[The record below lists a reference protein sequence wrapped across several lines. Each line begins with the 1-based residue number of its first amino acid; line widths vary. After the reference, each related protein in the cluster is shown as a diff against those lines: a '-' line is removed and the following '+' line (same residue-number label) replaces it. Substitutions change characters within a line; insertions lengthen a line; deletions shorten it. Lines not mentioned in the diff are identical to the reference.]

1 MIVTRIEEWC
11 VEAET
16 AEQAREL
23 LTAGDGH
30 RCHLGDRIHAEIQ
43 NVRDSLILALS
54 LEHSELPART
64 SQLNHWPPDRQ
75 SMRKKESDLDLAFAN
90 KIKESPE
97 FSSWLLS
104 RTRFSEYRSRVRLLD
119 QEQASIRP

>member
-1 MIVTRIEEWC
+1 MPAAATKRKLRLFHANMIVTRIEEWC

-43 NVRDSLILALS
+43 NVRD
-54 LEHSELPART
+54 
-64 SQLNHWPPDRQ
+64 D
-75 SMRKKESDLDLAFAN
+75 
-90 KIKESPE
+90 
-97 FSSWLLS
+97 
-104 RTRFSEYRSRVRLLD
+104 
-119 QEQASIRP
+119 

>member
-43 NVRDSLILALS
+43 NVRDYILALS

-64 SQLNHWPPDRQ
+64 SQLNHSPPDRQ

-104 RTRFSEYRSRVRLLD
+104 RTKFSEYRSRVRLLD